1 MKKEKKEKKEKKKVK
16 KKEKMD
22 ISPDEDVTRTAQST
36 PASVRYGSLK
46 KTVLFG
52 KKSQTK
58 GFFGQASKTT
68 NVFLS
73 L

>member
-1 MKKEKKEKKEKKKVK
+1 
-16 KKEKMD
+16 MD

-52 KKSQTK
+52 KKRPKPKACLVGLPKPQL
-58 GFFGQASKTT
+58 FF
-68 NVFLS
+68 S
-73 L
+73 LYNLAI

>member
-1 MKKEKKEKKEKKKVK
+1 MKKEKKEKKKVK

-46 KTVLFG
+46 KTALFG
-52 KKSQTK
+52 KKSQTQ
-58 GFFGQASKTT
+58 GF
-68 NVFLS
+68 
-73 L
+73 